1 MNVMQNVFAYISEML
16 IHVCVAVT
24 EYKNA
29 QTLQETIPF
38 LILLLVFF
46 RIMLQTVKLYYNFST
61 CNVKI
66 NNIMTKNLLTVR
78 VKRMKFEKVVPQ
90 MAFFLGHFPAK
101 TLGIGAKMGVM
112 DVAGHGDTPV
122 NTRLKRL
129 FHLISHLR

>member
-1 MNVMQNVFAYISEML
+1 MQNVFAYISETL

-29 QTLQETIPF
+29 QTLQETIPL

-46 RIMLQTVKLYYNFST
+46 RIMLRTVKLYDNFST

-90 MAFFLGHFPAK
+90 MPFFLGHFPTE
-101 TLGIGAKMGVM
+101 TLGIGAKWGLWTLLDMV
-112 DVAGHGDTPV
+112 T
-122 NTRLKRL
+122 LL
-129 FHLISHLR
+129 